1 MSADEG
7 KRKRGK
13 GLVSQA
19 PVPSGKGAGP
29 KEPEE
34 GDGERAP
41 ATPSDT
47 GQPDEQAVA
56 APPSDSVGDGAGPGA
71 TDTSR
76 RSFRDETGNE
86 PRSPKAPPRH

>member
-19 PVPSGKGAGP
+19 PVPSGKAEGR

-34 GDGERAP
+34 EDGERAP

-56 APPSDSVGDGAGPGA
+56 APPSGSVGEVTRRGA
-71 TDTSR
+71 TETSK

-86 PRSPKAPPRH
+86 PPSPKAPPRH